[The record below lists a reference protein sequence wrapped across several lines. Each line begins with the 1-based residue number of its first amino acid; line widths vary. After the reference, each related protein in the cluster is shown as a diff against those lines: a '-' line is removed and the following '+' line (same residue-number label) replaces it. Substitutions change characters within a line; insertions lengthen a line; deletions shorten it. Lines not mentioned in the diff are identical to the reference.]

1 MSRSKHS
8 FLAFD
13 CGATSGRAVLGTFAD
28 GAFSMEEVYRF
39 PNQVLEVGGRF
50 YWNVWSIYEHFVTCL
65 RQLGRAGMQVDS
77 IGIDTW
83 GVDFG
88 CVASDGSLLGLPRA
102 YRDPYTSGVP
112 EQVFKTIP
120 RSELYAATGIQ
131 IMDFNT
137 VFQLYAQTTGGDS
150 ALAAAESILFM
161 PDLLSYLLTGRRVCE
176 YTDASTS
183 GMMDQASRQF
193 NKGLLA
199 QLGIRTDVLLPI
211 VQPGTVIGPL
221 RASLASETGLGP
233 VPVVAVA
240 GHDTASAIA
249 AVPAA
254 DERFAYMSSG
264 KWSLMGIEVPG
275 PVINEASAAANFTN
289 EGGIDGTTRFLKNIT
304 GMWLLEQCRKSW
316 AAAGREYTYAQ
327 LVEMARAEAAFPG
340 RINPDDPRFA
350 NPADMPTEICAAL
363 VGGSAAP
370 GFVPLAEKCSRSET
384 RPRLRT
390 DVSAHGAD
398 PITLSDD
405 PLCHARPD
413 RASETPGQAGGDVY
427 SDAQIVSCIYHS
439 LADRYREVL
448 AMLQGF
454 APFPIE
460 RLHIIGGG
468 SANDLLNQWTAD
480 AIGIPVVA
488 GPTEATAI
496 GNLMLQARTAG
507 LVADRW
513 QMRRLIADAF
523 AVRTFTPTA
532 GSVPQ
537 NGTPPS
543 QKTQESII

>member
-1 MSRSKHS
+1 MTDQRT

-13 CGATSGRAVLGTFAD
+13 CGATSGRAVLATFEN
-28 GAFSMEEVYRF
+28 GSFSMEEVYRF
-39 PNQVLEVGGRF
+39 PNQVLEVGGRY
-50 YWNVWSIYEHFVTCL
+50 YWNVWSIYEHFVMCL
-65 RQLGRAGMQVDS
+65 RQLGQRGVRLDS

-88 CVASDGSLLGLPRA
+88 CIAPDGTLLGLPRA

-112 EQVFKTIP
+112 EQVFKILP
-120 RSELYAATGIQ
+120 REELYGATGIQ

-137 VFQLYAQTTGGDS
+137 VFQLYAQTAAGDS

-161 PDLLSYLLTGRRVCE
+161 PDLLSYLLTGQRVCE

-193 NKGLLA
+193 NVRLLKR
-199 QLGIRTDVLLPI
+199 LGIRPDVLLPI
-211 VQPGTVIGPL
+211 VQPGTPVGVL
-221 RASLASETGLGP
+221 RPSLAAETGLGP
-233 VPVVAVA
+233 VPVIAVA

-249 AVPAA
+249 AVPAS
-254 DERFAYMSSG
+254 DERFAYLSSG
-264 KWSLMGIEVPG
+264 TWSLMGIEVPG
-275 PVINEASAAANFTN
+275 PIINDASAAANLTN

-316 AAAGREYTYAQ
+316 AAEGRTYSYQ
-327 LVEMARAEAAFPG
+327 ELVEMARAEADFHG
-340 RINPDDPRFA
+340 RIHPDNPRFA
-350 NPADMPTEICAAL
+350 NPADMAAEICAAL
-363 VGGSAAP
+363 T
-370 GFVPLAEKCSRSET
+370 EN
-384 RPRLRT
+384 RPRLHV
-390 DVSAHGAD
+390 DQ
-398 PITLSDD
+398 L
-405 PLCHARPD
+405 
-413 RASETPGQAGGDVY
+413 

-448 AMLQGF
+448 ALLQGF

-460 RLHIIGGG
+460 KLHIIGGG

-480 AIGIPVVA
+480 ALGIPVVT

-496 GNLMLQARTAG
+496 GNLMLQARAAG

-523 AVRTFTPTA
+523 AVKTFLPK
-532 GSVPQ
+532 Q
-537 NGTPPS
+537 
-543 QKTQESII
+543 